1 MNLAEATRVWAAY
14 INTPRDQLGSD
25 DEQRQ
30 FDEDVVKARAA
41 MEVAWLEAKRTR

>member
-1 MNLAEATRVWAAY
+1 MNLAEATRAYAAY
-14 INTPRDQLGSD
+14 LNASRDQLGSD

-30 FDEDVVKARAA
+30 FDEDIVRARAA